1 MLKIG
6 LTGGIGTGKSTVS
19 RMLIA
24 SGFKVLDADLVARQV
39 LIQYPEIL
47 DKVRIEFGEGFFDW
61 RGEFRRKEFGNQNGV
76 SLVILDAPT
85 LIENNLHED
94 MDYVILV
101 WADNTTQ
108 VQRVKTRDKL
118 SNNDAIS
125 RINAQMPIEEKK
137 KYANILI
144 DNNGELVKTKNQ
156 VDELVK
162 FLKII

>member
-1 MLKIG
+1 MLKIKG
-6 LTGGIGTGKSTVS
+6 VNKINKYEN
-19 RMLIA
+19 IIIPYI
-24 SGFKVLDADLVARQV
+24 KK
-39 LIQYPEIL
+39 EINL
-47 DKVRIEFGEGFFDW
+47 AFERYE
-61 RGEFRRKEFGNQNGV
+61 QNGV

>member
-1 MLKIG
+1 MAFE
-6 LTGGIGTGKSTVS
+6 
-19 RMLIA
+19 R
-24 SGFKVLDADLVARQV
+24 
-39 LIQYPEIL
+39 YE
-47 DKVRIEFGEGFFDW
+47 
-61 RGEFRRKEFGNQNGV
+61 QNGV